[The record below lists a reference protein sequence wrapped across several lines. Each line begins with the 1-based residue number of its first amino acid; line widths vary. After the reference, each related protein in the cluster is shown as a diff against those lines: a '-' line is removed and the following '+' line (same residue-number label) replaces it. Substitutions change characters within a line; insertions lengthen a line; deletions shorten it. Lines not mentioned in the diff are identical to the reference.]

1 MGNSTGNVSVYCVA
15 VHFEMKTLYILT
27 VFVALVSVVSSVL
40 IKKERCQFA
49 KFPKY
54 YTSCKNDATICSDSG
69 GESNPCEGDTPDP
82 EIMYFWT
89 ADIPDIPELKR
100 PWVKCSDECF
110 DANCKY
116 NQ

>member
-1 MGNSTGNVSVYCVA
+1 MFLT
-15 VHFEMKTLYILT
+15 YIKDSHIMYYNFCFLVGD
-27 VFVALVSVVSSVL
+27 VF
-40 IKKERCQFA
+40 IKKETCQFA

-69 GESNPCEGDTPDP
+69 GEFNPCEGDTPDP
-82 EIMYFWT
+82 ENMYFCT
-89 ADIPDIPELKR
+89 AEIPDIPELKR

-116 NQ
+116 KQ